1 MHIAENK
8 ATNPIPAESAGIS
21 NAPRD
26 DWRAMAKSEHF
37 VQFYEDDNFLIES
50 VAQFIGAALG
60 SGGGAIVIATPAH
73 RLATQARMQ
82 AHGLDVAAFEARR
95 QYIPLD
101 AAETLAKFMVNSA
114 PDPVLFRETI
124 GPVLSG
130 LKKDGRSISA
140 FGEMVALLWAN
151 GNGAAAIRLE
161 ELWNELATTFTF
173 SLFCAYPIGGFHGQ
187 TDGQPF
193 THICDK
199 HTRVIPA
206 ESYTAEPEVDE
217 RLRSIT
223 LLQQKAVALAA
234 ETKERERA
242 EELLRE
248 QQTRLMVATNLAN
261 LATWDI
267 NLETY
272 AIEASDE
279 FRKLIGIS
287 AEQPLDYQ
295 SLLLLMHPSDRR
307 RVSNALH
314 TAIANN
320 LDYNVE
326 YRLLDK
332 KGAERWLNVMGRY
345 FRDTWG
351 QRMLCVA
358 CDISESK
365 RAEERNKS
373 VTIPTSVVTH

>member
-1 MHIAENK
+1 MENNTSSPMSAEPV
-8 ATNPIPAESAGIS
+8 TILD
-21 NAPRD
+21 APRD
-26 DWRAMAKSEHF
+26 NWRDMSKSEHF
-37 VQFYEDDNFLIES
+37 VQFYEDDSFLVES

-73 RLATQARMQ
+73 RQALEARMQ
-82 AHGLDVAAFEARR
+82 RHGLNVAAFEARR

-101 AAETLAKFMVNSA
+101 AAETLAKFMVNGA
-114 PDPVLFRETI
+114 PDPVLFKATLS
-124 GPVLSG
+124 PVLAG
-130 LKKDGRSISA
+130 LETDGRAISA
-140 FGEMVALLWAN
+140 FGEMVALLWAE

-161 ELWNELATTFTF
+161 ELWNELAATYTF
-173 SLFCAYPIGGFHGQ
+173 SLFCAYPINGFPGQ

-206 ESYTAEPEVDE
+206 ESYTTEPQIDE

-234 ETKERERA
+234 EIKERERA
-242 EELLRE
+242 EALLRE

-279 FRKLIGIS
+279 FKSLIGIP
-287 AEQPLDYQ
+287 ADQPLDYP
-295 SLLLLMHPSDRR
+295 SLLLLMSPSDRR

-314 TAIANN
+314 TAVANN
-320 LDYNVE
+320 VDYNVE
-326 YRLLDK
+326 YRLLDE
-332 KGAERWLNVMGRY
+332 KGAERWLKVMGRY

-358 CDISESK
+358 CDITESK
-365 RAEERNKS
+365 RIEERSKHQRMGT
-373 VTIPTSVVTH
+373 VTP

>member
-1 MHIAENK
+1 MHVVDNASS
-8 ATNPIPAESAGIS
+8 NPIHAKPAAIS

-26 DWRAMAKSEHF
+26 DWRDMAKSEHF
-37 VQFYEDDNFLIES
+37 VQFYEDDNFLVES

-60 SGGGAIVIATPAH
+60 SGGGAVVIATPAH
-73 RLATQARMQ
+73 RQALQARLQ
-82 AHGLDVAAFEARR
+82 AHGLDVAGFEARH
-95 QYIPLD
+95 QYVPLD
-101 AAETLAKFMVNSA
+101 AAETLARFMVNSA
-114 PDPVLFRETI
+114 PDPVLFKETI
-124 GPVLSG
+124 GPVFTALE
-130 LKKDGRSISA
+130 KDGKAISA
-140 FGEMVALLWAN
+140 FGEMVALLWAD

-161 ELWNELATTFTF
+161 ELWNELAASYTF

-279 FRKLIGIS
+279 FRSLIGIP
-287 AEQPLDYQ
+287 ADQPLNYQ
-295 SLLLLMHPSDRR
+295 SLLLLMHPSGRR

-314 TAIANN
+314 TAVANN

-332 KGAERWLNVMGRY
+332 KGAERWLKVMGRY

-358 CDISESK
+358 CDITESK
-365 RAEERNKS
+365 RAEESNKPAS
-373 VTIPTSVVTH
+373 AAVGVVTH